1 MDAVYLAHDRD
12 YIDRFLRNELTSVEK
27 RRINLDF
34 NEHLVYRTF
43 AEMGGTLHATDLAM
57 QYGMSI
63 NGAGGTHHAHYAYGS
78 GFTILNDLAI
88 AAKRLLYYRHC
99 KSILIFDL
107 DVHQGDGTATICAND
122 DHIFTCSIHCSDNF
136 PFQKAISDLDI
147 GLPIGIKDDEYLNIV
162 QSTLSQAMA
171 LCDPDFVLYDAG
183 VDISQFDVLGKLQVS
198 DVGIYRRDYL
208 VLSECKRR
216 GVPVCGVIG
225 GGYDRDIQKLAA
237 RHSLLHRAAIQAW
250 NE

>member
-1 MDAVYLAHDRD
+1 MHAVYLAHDRD

-88 AAKRLLYYRHC
+88 AAKRLRYYCHC
-99 KSILIFDL
+99 KSVLIFDL

-122 DHIFTCSIHCSDNF
+122 DQIFTCSIHCSDNF

-147 GLPIGIKDDEYLNIV
+147 GLPIGIKDDEYLDIV

-171 LCDPDFVLYDAG
+171 LCNPDFVL
-183 VDISQFDVLGKLQVS
+183 
-198 DVGIYRRDYL
+198 
-208 VLSECKRR
+208 
-216 GVPVCGVIG
+216 
-225 GGYDRDIQKLAA
+225 
-237 RHSLLHRAAIQAW
+237 
-250 NE
+250 